1 MLFCDGNLPFL
12 MQNSSYNNGN
22 PAVGKFSHGNLDNTK
37 VLGCSGGPVGGGPL
51 YSNLGDYPPYILDPE
66 VHAHL
71 LPLQQYI
78 LEQAKLSGNQM
89 IPIIHCMNCPISVAC
104 NMHQLLRL
112 CAEVYHCQFQ
122 SFLLDTV
129 LGEFHQSPTFSHPDF
144 I

>member
-1 MLFCDGNLPFL
+1 M
-12 MQNSSYNNGN
+12 
-22 PAVGKFSHGNLDNTK
+22 GKFSHGNLDNTK

-89 IPIIHCMNCPISVAC
+89 MHIIHSMNCPISVTC
-104 NMHQLLRL
+104 NMLQLLRL
-112 CAEVYHCQFQ
+112 CAEVSHC
-122 SFLLDTV
+122 
-129 LGEFHQSPTFSHPDF
+129 
-144 I
+144 

>member
-1 MLFCDGNLPFL
+1 

-78 LEQAKLSGNQM
+78 LEQAKLSGNEM
-89 IPIIHCMNCPISVAC
+89 IDIIHSMNCGRISVTH
-104 NMHQLLRL
+104 NMLQLLRL
-112 CAEVYHCQFQ
+112 CAKVFHFQ
-122 SFLLDTV
+122 YQIFLLVRV
-129 LGEFHQSPTFSHPDF
+129 LGEFHQFPTFSHPDR

>member
-51 YSNLGDYPPYILDPE
+51 YSNLGDYPPYILGPE

-78 LEQAKLSGNQM
+78 LEQAKLSGNHM
-89 IPIIHCMNCPISVAC
+89 IHIVHCMNCPISVTR
-104 NMHQLLRL
+104 NVHQLLRL
-112 CAEVYHCQFQ
+112 CAEVYH
-122 SFLLDTV
+122 
-129 LGEFHQSPTFSHPDF
+129 G
-144 I
+144 